1 MRAVEWKRASPA
13 PNAAPLRPFPFFPIW
28 AAPCC
33 AGRVFSGSGMPERL
47 LAGSSLR
54 AVHRPHT
61 VQRTRSRL
69 RNEPNLVHGVDPFVG
84 IISHLLPGFPVP
96 TATSPRIFVV
106 DDEKMISLTAAAI
119 LRRSGFDATAFTNP
133 LESLAAA
140 FSGQPDLLIS
150 DVMMPELSGIELA
163 VQIRQVC
170 PNCQI

>member
-1 MRAVEWKRASPA
+1 
-13 PNAAPLRPFPFFPIW
+13 
-28 AAPCC
+28 
-33 AGRVFSGSGMPERL
+33 
-47 LAGSSLR
+47 
-54 AVHRPHT
+54 
-61 VQRTRSRL
+61 
-69 RNEPNLVHGVDPFVG
+69 
-84 IISHLLPGFPVP
+84 VP

-170 PNCQI
+170 PNCQILLISGIVGTAHPVLEEAGDHSFDLLIKPVEPVLLIHEIRRRILRSTAAA